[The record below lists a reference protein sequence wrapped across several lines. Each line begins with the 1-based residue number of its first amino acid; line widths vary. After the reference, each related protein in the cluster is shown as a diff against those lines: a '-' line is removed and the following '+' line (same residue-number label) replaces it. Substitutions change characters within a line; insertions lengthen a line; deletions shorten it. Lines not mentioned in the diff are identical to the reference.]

1 MAGNV
6 YSLIEEKGFGD
17 GMVFIALQD
26 DTIINATV
34 YSGIIISFKCPRLS
48 FDQILAALSKGVIKD
63 ITFQKSEVN
72 PETTQPDV
80 VAQTFP
86 ASVAASALNPKRTVL
101 SRLLRT
107 VRIMSGLTRLD
118 KDHGSKAFDIV
129 SRQIS
134 ALYPGFLP
142 DIATIK
148 KRIDR
153 LDEAFGISTG
163 FLTGKPEPGDIY
175 SVPQWV
181 FTHFDAIS
189 NNLMREVVLYF
200 IFFGEIFKKVIT
212 TVVEKETSL
221 GAKLGFAIL
230 SKAAYP
236 ELKDSG
242 SALVFKGA
250 EKIGEIKIDWHTNKK
265 NTILF
270 TKADLDK
277 LGLESGE
284 RINLILIA

>member
-1 MAGNV
+1 MADNV

-17 GMVFIALQD
+17 GIVFIALQD
-26 DTIINATV
+26 NTIINATV

-48 FDQILAALSKGVIKD
+48 FDQILDALSKGAIKD

-72 PETTQPDV
+72 PETTQADV
-80 VAQTFP
+80 IAETFP
-86 ASVAASALNPKRTVL
+86 AAVAASALNPKRTVL

-107 VRIMSGLTRLD
+107 VRIMSGLTRFD
-118 KDHGSKAFDIV
+118 KDHGSKSFDIV

-142 DIATIK
+142 DLATIK

-153 LDEAFGISTG
+153 INEVFGISTG
-163 FLTGKPEPGDIY
+163 FLAGKPLPVDIY

-189 NNLMREVVLYF
+189 NSLMKEVVLYF
-200 IFFGEIFKKVIT
+200 IFFGEVFKKVIT
-212 TVVEKETSL
+212 TVAEKETSL
-221 GAKLGFAIL
+221 GAKQGFAIL
-230 SKAAYP
+230 SKVVYP

-250 EKIGEIKIDWHTNKK
+250 EAVGEIKIDWHTDKK
-265 NTILF
+265 DAVLF

-277 LGLESGE
+277 LGLESGKK
-284 RINLILIA
+284 INLILIA

>member
-1 MAGNV
+1 MADNV

-26 DTIINATV
+26 DTIINATL

-48 FDQILAALSKGVIKD
+48 FEQILTALAKGAIKN
-63 ITFQKSEVN
+63 ITFQKAEIN
-72 PETTQPDV
+72 LDTMQADV
-80 VAQTFP
+80 IAESFP
-86 ASVAASALNPKRTVL
+86 AAVAASALNPKRTVL

-107 VRIMSGLTRLD
+107 VRIMSGLAKLD
-118 KDHGSKAFDIV
+118 QDHGSKSFDIV

-142 DIATIK
+142 DSATIK

-163 FLTGKPEPGDIY
+163 FLADRPLPGDMY

-181 FTHFDAIS
+181 FTQFDAIS
-189 NNLMREVVLYF
+189 NSLMKDVVLYF
-200 IFFGEIFKKVIT
+200 IFFGEIFKRVIT
-212 TVVEKETSL
+212 TVAEKETSL
-221 GAKLGFAIL
+221 GAKQGFATL
-230 SKAAYP
+230 SKVVYP
-236 ELKDSG
+236 ELKDSS
-242 SALVFKGA
+242 SALIFNGA
-250 EKIGEIKIDWHTNKK
+250 ERVGEIKINWNADKK
-265 NTILF
+265 GAVLF

-277 LGLESGE
+277 VGLKSGNK
-284 RINLILIA
+284 INLILMA